1 MNVSSY
7 PPTVATAARNAFR
20 QQAQLRSLLSQME
33 KAFVRSPARTGAGPD
48 VIAARLDH
56 LRGQLQ
62 ALFDEEE
69 RALLFET
76 IEAHAP
82 EHGTDCTRLREEHR
96 VLVTRLDG
104 LRVASPEG
112 RRGGGWFM
120 QVRQFLDDLV
130 KHEDREAELL
140 HRALDG
146 GTSQA
151 D

>member
-1 MNVSSY
+1 VSSY
-7 PPTVATAARNAFR
+7 PPTVAEAARNAVR
-20 QQAQLRSLLSQME
+20 QQQQLRTLVVQME
-33 KAFVRSPARTGAGPD
+33 SAFVRSPARTGAGPD

-82 EHGTDCTRLREEHR
+82 EHGTACGRLREEHR
-96 VLVTRLDG
+96 VLVTRLDT

-112 RRGGGWFM
+112 RRGGGWVVR
-120 QVRQFLDDLV
+120 VRQFLDDLV
-130 KHEDREAELL
+130 EHEDREAELL
-140 HRALDG
+140 QRALDG

>member
-1 MNVSSY
+1 VSSY

-20 QQAQLRSLLSQME
+20 QQAQLRSLLTQME

-96 VLVTRLDG
+96 VLVTRHDG
-104 LRVASPEG
+104 LRIASPEG

-140 HRALDG
+140 QRALDG

>member
-104 LRVASPEG
+104 LRVASPEA